1 MGSGGDSG
9 TVGGYSS
16 LYGRGCGVTEID
28 RICYDER
35 DAVCDET
42 ARTFFSGRNLPWSK
56 AYRGSG
62 KCCESDECGGYLSF
76 GRGASYGCGT
86 FDRRMQ

>member
-1 MGSGGDSG
+1 MEILEQWEDIPVY
-9 TVGGYSS
+9 TAEDAVF
-16 LYGRGCGVTEID
+16 TEID
-28 RICYDER
+28 RICHDER
-35 DAVCDET
+35 DAVRDADGENFLAVEDIC
-42 ARTFFSGRNLPWSK
+42 RGRK